1 MMETR
6 KSGDFLSHGMWL
18 KSVVTEDVILCGVSA
33 LEYMGLFTGYL
44 NERVIDVYARKK
56 GIYQN
61 INYNLVPDFRGI
73 EYFTRNGLRCT
84 SFTQTV
90 NDMLHQIEE
99 TDDAALTEALATY
112 YFAHDES
119 FQGLCI
125 FPENEAAFAKLAS
138 MAMAYYGG

>member
-33 LEYMGLFTGYL
+33 LEYIGLFTGYL

-61 INYNLVPDFRGI
+61 INVKL
-73 EYFTRNGLRCT
+73 TR
-84 SFTQTV
+84 
-90 NDMLHQIEE
+90 E
-99 TDDAALTEALATY
+99 T
-112 YFAHDES
+112 
-119 FQGLCI
+119 
-125 FPENEAAFAKLAS
+125 
-138 MAMAYYGG
+138 